1 VGLPV
6 FLPKYNLVQRSK
18 LTSAFSLVIRFILTQ
33 WYSLLTYL
41 LHFKM
46 GVEPACLGASPTL
59 SREGAEEARRIDKCP
74 PYDRVPESRVA
85 LDLMTTFR
93 KVHSNFVA
101 KLYLTS
107 VSQRCSIFDL
117 ADSAVLQKTKVYIDV
132 HPF

>member
-1 VGLPV
+1 MDAELLSP
-6 FLPKYNLVQRSK
+6 K

-33 WYSLLTYL
+33 WHSRLTYL

-46 GVEPACLGASPTL
+46 EVESAYLGESPTL
-59 SREGAEEARRIDKCP
+59 PREGAEEATRIDKCP
-74 PYDRVPESRVA
+74 LHDRVPESSVA
-85 LDLMTTFR
+85 LDLLTTFP
-93 KVHSNFVA
+93 KLHSNFVA

-117 ADSAVLQKTKVYIDV
+117 ADSAVLQKTKVYIDI